1 MTRFKKKTAK
11 GTNEKI
17 NVAQTKKRAQQFMHI

>member
-1 MTRFKKKTAK
+1 MTIFKKTAK
-11 GTNEKI
+11 GTNEKL